1 MNTARLIAKS
11 KSWLRRESPTILTV
25 IGAIGVVATAVTAV
39 KATPKALAFVDEE
52 IRKQNRALLDE
63 AEKNEN
69 DVCAQINKLKPIE
82 VVKVAWKPYIPSVI
96 IGTATIA
103 CIFGANVLNQRQ
115 QAALTSAYIF
125 LERSYKEYKDKVK
138 AVLGEDAAKR
148 VDEAIVKDRFTEEEM
163 MPNPSGDKCLFYLDY
178 YGKFFERSMLEVRDA
193 EYQLNRKLSKDGE
206 VNLNYFM
213 ALLDLPEVEFGNI
226 LGWSQEDAFD
236 NYNYTWIEFEHV
248 MLQVNDD
255 LECYEIKFL
264 LPPSEGYDVP
274 F

>member
-39 KATPKALAFVDEE
+39 KATPKALALIEE
-52 IRKQNRALLDE
+52 EQDASLT
-63 AEKNEN
+63 
-69 DVCAQINKLKPIE
+69 PIE
-82 VVKVAWKPYIPSVI
+82 TVKVAWKPYIPSII

-138 AVLGEDAAKR
+138 AVLGEDAAKQ
-148 VDEAIVKDRFTEEEM
+148 VDEAIVKEKFTEEEM
-163 MPNPSGDKCLFYLDY
+163 IPSFDGDKCLFYLDY

-213 ALLDLPEVEFGNI
+213 ALLDLPEVPHGNV

-248 MLQVNDD
+248 LLQVADD
-255 LECYEIKFL
+255 MECYEIKML
-264 LPPSEGYDVP
+264 LQPSEGYDVP

>member
-39 KATPKALAFVDEE
+39 KATPKALALIEE
-52 IRKQNRALLDE
+52 EQDASLT
-63 AEKNEN
+63 
-69 DVCAQINKLKPIE
+69 PIE
-82 VVKVAWKPYIPSVI
+82 TVKVAWKPYIPSVI

>member
-1 MNTARLIAKS
+1 MNTARLLTSS
-11 KSWLRRESPTILTV
+11 KHWLKRNSPTILTC

-39 KATPKALAFVDEE
+39 KATPKALAMIEAEE
-52 IRKQNRALLDE
+52 IVKWTDPDE
-63 AEKNEN
+63 KPNAS
-69 DVCAQINKLKPIE
+69 LTPIE
-82 VVKVAWKPYIPSVI
+82 VVKVAWKPYIPSII
-96 IGTATIA
+96 IGTATIS

-138 AVLGEDAAKR
+138 SVLGEDAAKQ
-148 VDEAIVKDRFTEEEM
+148 VETAIVKEKFTEEEM
-163 MPNPSGDKCLFYLDY
+163 IPSFDGDKCLFYEEH

-193 EYQLNRKLSKDGE
+193 EYQLNRKLSKEGE
-206 VNLNYFM
+206 VSLNDFM
-213 ALLDLPEVEFGNI
+213 ALLDLPEVPYGDI

-248 MLQVNDD
+248 LLEVADD
-255 LECYEIKFL
+255 LECYMIKMPF
-264 LPPSEGYDVP
+264 PPSEGFDVP

>member
-11 KSWLRRESPTILTV
+11 KSWLRRESPTILTI
-25 IGAIGVVATAVTAV
+25 IGAVGVVATAVTAV
-39 KATPKALAFVDEE
+39 KATPKALALIEE
-52 IRKQNRALLDE
+52 EQDAALT
-63 AEKNEN
+63 
-69 DVCAQINKLKPIE
+69 PIE
-82 VVKVAWKPYIPSVI
+82 TVKVAWKPYIPSVI

-138 AVLGEDAAKR
+138 AVLGEDAAKQ

-163 MPNPSGDKCLFYLDY
+163 MPNPGGDKCLFYLDY